1 MKIYDDITELIGK
14 TPVVR
19 VRRYQKARGLEG
31 ELLVKIESFNPNGS
45 AKDRI
50 GVAMLDGAEKDGSLA
65 RGGTVIE
72 PTSGNTGIG
81 LAMACAVRGYRLI
94 LTMPES
100 MSVERR
106 KILAALGAE
115 LVLTPAKEGMNGA
128 VNKANAL
135 HAEIPGSIIAGQ
147 FVNPAN
153 PAVHRATTAKEIMS
167 DLDGKLDY
175 FVAGVGTGGTISGVG
190 EELKPIIPDLKVVA
204 VEPADSPLLSKG
216 VAGSHKLQGIGANFV
231 PAVLDRL
238 VIDDVIAV
246 TTDEAY
252 SSARLL
258 GKTEGFTCGVSGGA
272 ALYAG
277 EKILRAHPG
286 ARVLVFLPDGGDRY
300 LSTDLY
306 EG

>member
-14 TPVVR
+14 TPIVSVSR
-19 VRRYQKARGLEG
+19 FRKARGLDG

-50 GVAMLDGAEKDGSLA
+50 GVAMLDAAVVRGDLA
-65 RGGTVIE
+65 TGGTVIE

-128 VNKANAL
+128 VKKANEL

-147 FVNPAN
+147 FGNPAN
-153 PAVHRATTAKEIMS
+153 PAIHRKTTAQEIMN

-190 EELKPIIPDLKVVA
+190 EALKPLIPGLKVVA

-216 VAGSHKLQGIGANFV
+216 VAGPHKLQGIGANFV
-231 PAVLDRL
+231 PAVLDRA
-238 VIDDVIAV
+238 VIDDIAIV

-272 ALYAG
+272 ALSVG
-277 EKILRAHPG
+277 ERILRAHPG

-300 LSTDLY
+300 LSTDLF

>member
-50 GVAMLDGAEKDGSLA
+50 GVAMLDGAEKDGSLS

-190 EELKPIIPDLKVVA
+190 EALKPLIPDLKVVA

-216 VAGSHKLQGIGANFV
+216 VAGPHKLQGIGANFV
-231 PAVLDRL
+231 PAVLDRAI
-238 VIDDVIAV
+238 IDDVIAV

>member
-19 VRRYQKARGLEG
+19 VHRYQKARGLEG

-190 EELKPIIPDLKVVA
+190 EALKPLIPDLKVIA

-231 PAVLDRL
+231 PAVLDRAI
-238 VIDDVIAV
+238 IDDVIAV

>member
-50 GVAMLDGAEKDGSLA
+50 GVAMLGQAEKDGSLA

-190 EELKPIIPDLKVVA
+190 EALKPLIPDLKVVA

-216 VAGSHKLQGIGANFV
+216 VAGPHKLQGIGANFV

-238 VIDDVIAV
+238 VIDDIIAV

>member
-19 VRRYQKARGLEG
+19 VHRYQKARGLEG

-115 LVLTPAKEGMNGA
+115 LVLTPAKESMNGA

-190 EELKPIIPDLKVVA
+190 EALKPIIPDLKVVA

-231 PAVLDRL
+231 PAVLDRAI
-238 VIDDVIAV
+238 IDDVIAV

>member
-19 VRRYQKARGLEG
+19 ASRYQKARGLDG

-50 GVAMLDGAEKDGSLA
+50 GVAMLDRAEKDGSLA
-65 RGGTVIE
+65 PGGTVIE

-135 HAEIPGSIIAGQ
+135 HAEIPGSVIAGQ

-153 PAVHRATTAKEIMS
+153 PAVHRATTAKEIMN

-190 EELKPIIPDLKVVA
+190 EALKPLIPGLKVVA

-216 VAGSHKLQGIGANFV
+216 VAGPHKLQGIGANFV
-231 PAVLDRL
+231 PAVLDRA
-238 VIDDVIAV
+238 VIDDIIAV

-258 GKTEGFTCGVSGGA
+258 GKAEGFTCGVSGGA
-272 ALYAG
+272 ALFSG

-286 ARVLVFLPDGGDRY
+286 SRVLVFLPDGGDRY
-300 LSTDLY
+300 LSTELY

>member
-19 VRRYQKARGLEG
+19 VHRYQKARGLEG

-190 EELKPIIPDLKVVA
+190 EALKPIIPDLKVVA

-216 VAGSHKLQGIGANFV
+216 VAGPHKLQGIGANFV

>member
-14 TPVVR
+14 TPIVR

-50 GVAMLDGAEKDGSLA
+50 GVAMLGQAEKDGSLA

-190 EELKPIIPDLKVVA
+190 EALKPLVPDLKVVA

-216 VAGSHKLQGIGANFV
+216 VAGPHKLQGIGANFV

-238 VIDDVIAV
+238 VIDDIIAV

>member
-19 VRRYQKARGLEG
+19 ASRYLKTRELDG

-50 GVAMLDGAEKDGSLA
+50 GVAMLDQAEKDGSLA
-65 RGGTVIE
+65 PGGTVIE

-115 LVLTPAKEGMNGA
+115 LALTPAKDGMNGA

-153 PAVHRATTAKEIMS
+153 PAVHRATTAKEIMN

-190 EELKPIIPDLKVVA
+190 EALKPLIPGLKVVA

-216 VAGSHKLQGIGANFV
+216 VAGPHKLQGIGANFV
-231 PAVLDRL
+231 PAVLDRA
-238 VIDDVIAV
+238 VIDEIIAV

-252 SSARLL
+252 ASARLL

-272 ALYAG
+272 ALFAG

-286 ARVLVFLPDGGDRY
+286 SRVLVFLPDGGDRY

>member
-19 VRRYQKARGLEG
+19 ASRYQKARELDG

-50 GVAMLDGAEKDGSLA
+50 GIAMLDRAEKDGSLA
-65 RGGTVIE
+65 PGGTVIE

-135 HAEIPGSIIAGQ
+135 HAEIPGSVIAGQ

-153 PAVHRATTAKEIMS
+153 PAVHRATTAKEIMN

-190 EELKPIIPDLKVVA
+190 EALKPLIPGLKVAA
-204 VEPADSPLLSKG
+204 VEPADSPLLGKG
-216 VAGSHKLQGIGANFV
+216 VAGPHKLQGIGANFV
-231 PAVLDRL
+231 PAVLDRS
-238 VIDDVIAV
+238 VIDDIIAV
-246 TTDEAY
+246 TTEEAY
-252 SSARLL
+252 ASARLL

-272 ALYAG
+272 ALFAG

-286 ARVLVFLPDGGDRY
+286 SRVLVFLPDGGDRY

-306 EG
+306 EE

>member
-14 TPVVR
+14 TPIVR

-50 GVAMLDGAEKDGSLA
+50 GVAMLDRAEKDGSLA

-135 HAEIPGSIIAGQ
+135 HAEIPDSIIAGQ

-190 EELKPIIPDLKVVA
+190 EALKPLIPDLKVVA

-216 VAGSHKLQGIGANFV
+216 VAGPHKLQGIGANFV

-238 VIDDVIAV
+238 VIDDIIAV

-277 EKILRAHPG
+277 EKIFRAHPG

>member
-1 MKIYDDITELIGK
+1 
-14 TPVVR
+14 
-19 VRRYQKARGLEG
+19 
-31 ELLVKIESFNPNGS
+31 
-45 AKDRI
+45 
-50 GVAMLDGAEKDGSLA
+50 
-65 RGGTVIE
+65 
-72 PTSGNTGIG
+72 
-81 LAMACAVRGYRLI
+81 MACAVRGYRLI

-190 EELKPIIPDLKVVA
+190 EALKPLIPDLKVVA

-216 VAGSHKLQGIGANFV
+216 VAGPHKLQGIGANFV

-238 VIDDVIAV
+238 VIDDIIAV
-246 TTDEAY
+246 TTDDAY

>member
-19 VRRYQKARGLEG
+19 VHRYQKARGLEG

-153 PAVHRATTAKEIMS
+153 PAIHRATTAKEIMS

-190 EELKPIIPDLKVVA
+190 EALKPLIPDLKVVA

-231 PAVLDRL
+231 PAVLDRAI
-238 VIDDVIAV
+238 IDDVIAV

>member
-19 VRRYQKARGLEG
+19 VHRYQKARELEG
-31 ELLVKIESFNPNGS
+31 ELLVKLESFNPNGS

-190 EELKPIIPDLKVVA
+190 EALKPIIPDLKVVA

-216 VAGSHKLQGIGANFV
+216 VAGPHKLQGIGANFV

>member
-19 VRRYQKARGLEG
+19 ASRYQKARKLDG

-50 GVAMLDGAEKDGSLA
+50 GVAMLDRAEKDGSLA
-65 RGGTVIE
+65 PGGTVIE

-153 PAVHRATTAKEIMS
+153 PAVHRATTAKEIMN

-190 EELKPIIPDLKVVA
+190 EALKPLIPGLKVVA

-216 VAGSHKLQGIGANFV
+216 VAGPHKLQGIGANFV
-231 PAVLDRL
+231 PAVLDRA
-238 VIDDVIAV
+238 VIDDIIAV

-272 ALYAG
+272 ALFAG

-286 ARVLVFLPDGGDRY
+286 SRVLVFLPDGGDRY

>member
-19 VRRYQKARGLEG
+19 VHRYQKARGLEG

-190 EELKPIIPDLKVVA
+190 EALKPIIPDLKVVA

-231 PAVLDRL
+231 PAVLDRAI
-238 VIDDVIAV
+238 IDDVIAV

-277 EKILRAHPG
+277 EKILRAHPD

>member
-19 VRRYQKARGLEG
+19 VHRYQKARGLEG

-190 EELKPIIPDLKVVA
+190 EALKPLIPDLKVVA

-216 VAGSHKLQGIGANFV
+216 VAGPHKLQGIGANFV
-231 PAVLDRL
+231 PAVLDRAI
-238 VIDDVIAV
+238 IDDVIAV

-252 SSARLL
+252 TSARLL

>member
-19 VRRYQKARGLEG
+19 VHRYQKARGLED

-190 EELKPIIPDLKVVA
+190 EALKPLIPDIKVVA

-216 VAGSHKLQGIGANFV
+216 VAGPHKLQGIGANFV
-231 PAVLDRL
+231 PAVLDRAI
-238 VIDDVIAV
+238 IDDVIAV

>member
-190 EELKPIIPDLKVVA
+190 EALKPLIPDLKVVA

-216 VAGSHKLQGIGANFV
+216 VAGPHKLQGIGANFV

-238 VIDDVIAV
+238 VIDDIIAV

-286 ARVLVFLPDGGDRY
+286 ARVLVFLPDCGDRY

>member
-19 VRRYQKARGLEG
+19 VHRYQKARGLEG

-147 FVNPAN
+147 VVNPAN
-153 PAVHRATTAKEIMS
+153 PAIHRATTAKEIMS

-190 EELKPIIPDLKVVA
+190 EALKPLIPDLKVVA

>member
-19 VRRYQKARGLEG
+19 VHRYQKARGLEG

-153 PAVHRATTAKEIMS
+153 PAVHRATSAKEIMS

-190 EELKPIIPDLKVVA
+190 EALKPIIPDLKVVA

-216 VAGSHKLQGIGANFV
+216 VAGPHKLQGIGANFV
-231 PAVLDRL
+231 PAVLDRAI
-238 VIDDVIAV
+238 IDDVIAV

>member
-19 VRRYQKARGLEG
+19 VHRYQKARGLEG

-190 EELKPIIPDLKVVA
+190 EALKPLIPDLKVVA

-216 VAGSHKLQGIGANFV
+216 VAGPHKLQGIGANFV
-231 PAVLDRL
+231 PAVLDRAI
-238 VIDDVIAV
+238 IDDVIAV

-277 EKILRAHPG
+277 EKMLRAHPG

>member
-19 VRRYQKARGLEG
+19 VHRYQKARGLEG

-167 DLDGKLDY
+167 DLDGELDY

-190 EELKPIIPDLKVVA
+190 EALKPLIPDLKVIA

-216 VAGSHKLQGIGANFV
+216 VAGPHKLQGIGANFV
-231 PAVLDRL
+231 PAVLDRAI
-238 VIDDVIAV
+238 IDDVIAV

>member
-19 VRRYQKARGLEG
+19 AGRYQKARGIEG

-50 GVAMLDGAEKDGSLA
+50 GVAMLDKAEKDGSLA

-190 EELKPIIPDLKVVA
+190 EALKPLIPDLKVIA

-216 VAGSHKLQGIGANFV
+216 VAGPHKLQGIGANFV
-231 PAVLDRL
+231 PAVLDRT
-238 VIDDVIAV
+238 VIDDIIAV
-246 TTDEAY
+246 TADEAY

>member
-1 MKIYDDITELIGK
+1 MKIYDDIMELIGK

-19 VRRYQKARGLEG
+19 VHRYQKARGLEG

-50 GVAMLDGAEKDGSLA
+50 GVAMLDGAEKDGSLV

-190 EELKPIIPDLKVVA
+190 EALKPLIPDLKVVA

-216 VAGSHKLQGIGANFV
+216 VAGPHKLQGIGANFV
-231 PAVLDRL
+231 PAVLDRAI
-238 VIDDVIAV
+238 IDDVIAV

>member
-19 VRRYQKARGLEG
+19 VHRYQKARGLEG

-81 LAMACAVRGYRLI
+81 LAMACAGRGYRLI

-190 EELKPIIPDLKVVA
+190 EALKPLIPDLKVVA

-216 VAGSHKLQGIGANFV
+216 VAGPHKLQGIGANFV
-231 PAVLDRL
+231 PAVLDRAI
-238 VIDDVIAV
+238 IDDVIAV

>member
-14 TPVVR
+14 TPIVR

-50 GVAMLDGAEKDGSLA
+50 GVAMLDRAEKDGSLA

-72 PTSGNTGIG
+72 PTSGNTSIG

-190 EELKPIIPDLKVVA
+190 EALKPLIPDLKVVA

-216 VAGSHKLQGIGANFV
+216 VAGPHKLQGIGANFV

>member
-19 VRRYQKARGLEG
+19 VHRYQKARGLEG

-50 GVAMLDGAEKDGSLA
+50 GVAMLDVAEKDGSLA

-190 EELKPIIPDLKVVA
+190 EALKPIIPDLKVVA

-216 VAGSHKLQGIGANFV
+216 VAGPHKLQGIGANFV
-231 PAVLDRL
+231 PAVLDRAI
-238 VIDDVIAV
+238 IDDVIAV

-277 EKILRAHPG
+277 EKILRVHPG

>member
-19 VRRYQKARGLEG
+19 VHRYQKARELEG

-190 EELKPIIPDLKVVA
+190 EALKPIIPDLKVVA

-216 VAGSHKLQGIGANFV
+216 VAGPHKLQGIGANFV
-231 PAVLDRL
+231 PAVLDRAI
-238 VIDDVIAV
+238 IDDVIAV

>member
-19 VRRYQKARGLEG
+19 VHRYQKARGLEG

-190 EELKPIIPDLKVVA
+190 EALKPIIPDLKVVA

-216 VAGSHKLQGIGANFV
+216 VAGAHKLQGIGANFV

-252 SSARLL
+252 SSARIL

>member
-19 VRRYQKARGLEG
+19 VHRYQKARELEG

-190 EELKPIIPDLKVVA
+190 EALKPIIPDLKVVA

-231 PAVLDRL
+231 PAVLDRAI
-238 VIDDVIAV
+238 IDDVIAV

>member
-19 VRRYQKARGLEG
+19 VHRYQKARELEG

-175 FVAGVGTGGTISGVG
+175 LVAGVGTGGTVSGVG
-190 EELKPIIPDLKVVA
+190 EALKPLIPDLKVVA

-216 VAGSHKLQGIGANFV
+216 VAGPHKLQGIGANFV
-231 PAVLDRL
+231 PAVLDRAI
-238 VIDDVIAV
+238 IDDVIAV

>member
-14 TPVVR
+14 TPIVR

-50 GVAMLDGAEKDGSLA
+50 GVAMLGQAEKDGSLA

-135 HAEIPGSIIAGQ
+135 HAETPGSIIAGQ

-190 EELKPIIPDLKVVA
+190 EALKPLIPDLKVVA

-216 VAGSHKLQGIGANFV
+216 VAGPHKLQGIGANFV

-238 VIDDVIAV
+238 VIDDIIAV

>member
-50 GVAMLDGAEKDGSLA
+50 GVAMLDRAKKDGSLA

-190 EELKPIIPDLKVVA
+190 EALKPLIPDLKVVA

-216 VAGSHKLQGIGANFV
+216 VAGPHKLQGIGANFV

-238 VIDDVIAV
+238 VIDDIIAV

>member
-50 GVAMLDGAEKDGSLA
+50 GVAMLDRAEKDGSLA

-190 EELKPIIPDLKVVA
+190 EALKPLIPDLKVVA

-216 VAGSHKLQGIGANFV
+216 VAGPHKLQGIGANFV

-238 VIDDVIAV
+238 VIDDIIAV

>member
-19 VRRYQKARGLEG
+19 ASRYQKARGLDG

-50 GVAMLDGAEKDGSLA
+50 GVAMLDRAEKDGSLA
-65 RGGTVIE
+65 PGGTVIE

-135 HAEIPGSIIAGQ
+135 HAEIPGSVIAGQ

-153 PAVHRATTAKEIMS
+153 PAVHRATTAKEIMN

-190 EELKPIIPDLKVVA
+190 EALKPLIPGLKVVA

-216 VAGSHKLQGIGANFV
+216 VAGPHKLQGIGANFV
-231 PAVLDRL
+231 PAVLDRA
-238 VIDDVIAV
+238 VIYDIIAV

-258 GKTEGFTCGVSGGA
+258 GKAEGFTCGVSGGA
-272 ALYAG
+272 ALFSG

-286 ARVLVFLPDGGDRY
+286 SRVLVFLPDGGDRY
-300 LSTDLY
+300 LSTELY

>member
-50 GVAMLDGAEKDGSLA
+50 GVAMLGQAEKDGSLV

-190 EELKPIIPDLKVVA
+190 EALKPLIPDLKVVA

-216 VAGSHKLQGIGANFV
+216 VAGPHKLQGIGANFV

-238 VIDDVIAV
+238 IIDDIIAV

-252 SSARLL
+252 SSARFL

>member
-19 VRRYQKARGLEG
+19 ASRYQKARELDG

-50 GVAMLDGAEKDGSLA
+50 GIAMLDRAEKDGSLA
-65 RGGTVIE
+65 PGGTVIE

-135 HAEIPGSIIAGQ
+135 HAEIPGSVIAGQ

-153 PAVHRATTAKEIMS
+153 PAAHRATTAKEIMN

-190 EELKPIIPDLKVVA
+190 EALKPLIPGLKVAA
-204 VEPADSPLLSKG
+204 VEPADSPLLGKG
-216 VAGSHKLQGIGANFV
+216 VAGPHKLQGIGANFV
-231 PAVLDRL
+231 PAVLDRS
-238 VIDDVIAV
+238 VIDDIIAV
-246 TTDEAY
+246 TTEEAY
-252 SSARLL
+252 ASARLL

-272 ALYAG
+272 ALFAG

-286 ARVLVFLPDGGDRY
+286 SRVLVFLPDGGDRY

-306 EG
+306 EE